1 MFNSYKLLALYK
13 YSSKR
18 QGILCNSPRVTS
30 VDLDNS
36 ALLSGTCAHVWYV
49 LPEDIR
55 DPELLGN
62 YRGLLTRDELARYQR
77 FFFDR
82 DRHLFLVAWA
92 LVRTTL
98 SRYADVDPRDWTF
111 ATNRHGRPEI
121 TGPGAIPPLRFNLS
135 HTPGLIACIV
145 AVERDVGVDVENT
158 RRRTTGP
165 DIARRFF
172 ANAEV
177 EALELLPEDR
187 QQEAFFE
194 YWTLKEAYI
203 KAVGVG
209 ISLGLGRFSFALD
222 TGAGVR
228 GVTGRLPPTI
238 SFTGDL
244 DDDPTAWQFAQYEPT
259 PSHAM
264 AAAIRRG
271 ADADLAINVRPV
283 VPRVE
288 STAAGPVG
296 PTTDDQPGTSS

>member
-1 MFNSYKLLALYK
+1 MCDS
-13 YSSKR
+13 R
-18 QGILCNSPRVTS
+18 RVTS
-30 VDLDNS
+30 AEFDNA
-36 ALLSGTCAHVWYV
+36 ALLSGRCAHIWYV
-49 LPEDIR
+49 LPEEVR
-55 DPELLGN
+55 HPTLLGT
-62 YRGLLTRDELARYQR
+62 YRKLLTRDELGRCQR
-77 FFFDR
+77 FFFDK

-98 SRYADVDPRDWTF
+98 SRYADVDPSDWTF
-111 ATNRHGRPEI
+111 TTNRYGRPEI
-121 TGPGAIPPLRFNLS
+121 IDPSGVPPLRFNLS

-145 AVERDVGVDVENT
+145 ALERDVGVDVENT

-172 ANAEV
+172 AHTEV

-209 ISLGLGRFSFALD
+209 ISLGLERFSFALD
-222 TGAGVR
+222 SCAGVR
-228 GVTGRLPPTI
+228 GVAGREPPTI
-238 SFTGDL
+238 SFAADL
-244 DDDPTAWQFAQYEPT
+244 DDDPSAWQFAQYEPT

-271 ADADLAINVRPV
+271 ADAELEISVRQV
-283 VPRVE
+283 VPGFE
-288 STAAGPVG
+288 NTAAAPVEAESL
-296 PTTDDQPGTSS
+296 DRQGTSS

>member
-1 MFNSYKLLALYK
+1 MCDSH
-13 YSSKR
+13 
-18 QGILCNSPRVTS
+18 RVTS
-30 VDLDNS
+30 GDLDSS
-36 ALLSGTCAHVWYV
+36 ALLGGKCAHIWYV
-49 LPEDIR
+49 LPEEIR
-55 DPELLGN
+55 EPELLDR
-62 YRGLLTRDELARYQR
+62 YRELLASDELARHQR
-77 FFFDR
+77 FFLGK

-111 ATNRHGRPEI
+111 ATNPHGRPQI
-121 TGPGAIPPLRFNLS
+121 IGPSGVPPLRFNLS

-145 AVERDVGVDVENT
+145 AAERDVGVDVENT
-158 RRRTTGP
+158 RRHTAGP

-222 TGAGVR
+222 
-228 GVTGRLPPTI
+228 
-238 SFTGDL
+238 
-244 DDDPTAWQFAQYEPT
+244 
-259 PSHAM
+259 
-264 AAAIRRG
+264 
-271 ADADLAINVRPV
+271 
-283 VPRVE
+283 
-288 STAAGPVG
+288 
-296 PTTDDQPGTSS
+296 SSAE

>member
-1 MFNSYKLLALYK
+1 MCDSH
-13 YSSKR
+13 
-18 QGILCNSPRVTS
+18 RVTS
-30 VDLDNS
+30 TDLDNS
-36 ALLSGTCAHVWYV
+36 ALLGGKCAHIWYV
-49 LPEDIR
+49 LAEEICDL
-55 DPELLGN
+55 ELLDT
-62 YRGLLTRDELARYQR
+62 YRELLTRDQLARYQR
-77 FFFDR
+77 FFFDK

-98 SRYADVDPRDWTF
+98 SRYADVDPHDWTF

-121 TGPGAIPPLRFNLS
+121 TGPSGVPPLRFNLS

-145 AVERDVGVDVENT
+145 AVERNVGVDVENM

-222 TGAGVR
+222 GSAGVR
-228 GVTGRLPPTI
+228 GVSGREPPTI
-238 SFTGDL
+238 SFAADL
-244 DDDPTAWQFAQYEPT
+244 DDDPSAWQFAQYEPT
-259 PSHAM
+259 PSHVM

-271 ADADLAINVRPV
+271 DDADLGISVRHV
-283 VPRVE
+283 VPGFENTSAAAVE
-288 STAAGPVG
+288 A
-296 PTTDDQPGTSS
+296 TSLDRQDTSP